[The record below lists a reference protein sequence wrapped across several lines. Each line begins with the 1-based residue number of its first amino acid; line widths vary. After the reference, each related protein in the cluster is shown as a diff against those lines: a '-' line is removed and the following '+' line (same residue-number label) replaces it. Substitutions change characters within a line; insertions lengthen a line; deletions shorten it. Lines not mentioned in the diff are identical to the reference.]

1 MTLLEETTNRYS
13 INIFVLNCKE
23 SLLHYLHNNQQIMD
37 DLHTN
42 FLPLNQ
48 FFQDI
53 FKDIKVFL
61 YYLFS
66 ISAAL

>member
-53 FKDIKVFL
+53 FKDIKVFYIIYSSSSVVL
-61 YYLFS
+61 
-66 ISAAL
+66 